1 AGARLPAPDEEALQP
16 LQLLPGALVGL
27 YAGALLQLL
36 DNRVIGNILAPERAL
51 ILLDDGVLV
60 RHGPGN
66 ELAHQPRF
74 SESCLRLDQ
83 HDRPLA
89 AASLLPM
96 QAALGELVV
105 AAGERR
111 EAARAG
117 RLESADPRYGAGEPP
132 GALGREA
139 LQLAIA
145 EVDEDEGVA
154 ADLSKTG

>member
-1 AGARLPAPDEEALQP
+1 YNG
-16 LQLLPGALVGL
+16 
-27 YAGALLQLL
+27 
-36 DNRVIGNILAPERAL
+36 VIGHILAPERAL
-51 ILLDDGVLV
+51 ILLDGDVLA
-60 RHGPGN
+60 RHGLGD
-66 ELAHQPRF
+66 ELAHEPRF

-83 HDRPLA
+83 HDLPLA
-89 AASLLPM
+89 AARPLPM

-145 EVDEDEGVA
+145 EVDEGEGVA
-154 ADLSKTG
+154 ADPPRQVGHDDIAGAAEILQAAGQAH